1 MNISP
6 QRVNSS
12 ASDSRFAGRTVP
24 GEVSTGFA
32 DRNVSS
38 SGKRFAGL
46 TYSGAGTHTT
56 GHEITA
62 RSASILIFASICIAA
77 ISGNLITGVLLLPV
91 AFLIR
96 RTVMIKRIE
105 RERLALSIL
114 WPEII
119 DHIISGL
126 HSGLSLA
133 ETLVGL
139 SQRGPIATR
148 STFKA
153 CEETLRTGG
162 DLEQAFVI
170 IKERFNDGLADQVCE
185 VLDFARGTGSR
196 DTSII
201 LRSLGEFI
209 RSDIALRAEIRSKH
223 GWVKNSA
230 LIAAI
235 APWILLLILCTQ
247 KNTLEAYSTP
257 SGAIVLTVG
266 IGSTLIAY
274 FWMERVGRLPKV
286 PRIFA

>member
-6 QRVNSS
+6 QKVHNS
-12 ASDSRFAGRTVP
+12 AF
-24 GEVSTGFA
+24 
-32 DRNVSS
+32 
-38 SGKRFAGL
+38 
-46 TYSGAGTHTT
+46 GTRST
-56 GHEITA
+56 GHEITV
-62 RSASILIFASICIAA
+62 RVASIFIFASVCIAA
-77 ISGNLITGVLLLPV
+77 ISGELILGVLSLPV
-91 AFLIR
+91 AWLIR
-96 RTVMIKRIE
+96 RTVVLRKIE
-105 RERLALSIL
+105 RERIALSML

-139 SQRGPIATR
+139 SQRGPVATR

-153 CEETLRTGG
+153 CEESLRSGG
-162 DLEQAFVI
+162 DLEKAFII

-235 APWILLLILCTQ
+235 APWILLLILSSQ
-247 KNTLEAYSTP
+247 KKTIEAFST
-257 SGAIVLTVG
+257 SGGVVVLAVG

-274 FWMERVGRLPKV
+274 FWMERAGRLPNV

>member
-6 QRVNSS
+6 QGAQNS
-12 ASDSRFAGRTVP
+12 ASGTRFTGRTN
-24 GEVSTGFA
+24 SA
-32 DRNVSS
+32 
-38 SGKRFAGL
+38 SGTRF
-46 TYSGAGTHTT
+46 TD
-56 GHEITA
+56 HEITV
-62 RSASILIFASICIAA
+62 RVASIFIFTSVCIAA
-77 ISGNLITGVLLLPV
+77 ISGELILGVLSLPV
-91 AFLIR
+91 AWLIR
-96 RTVMIKRIE
+96 RTVVLRKIE
-105 RERLALSIL
+105 RERIALSML

-139 SQRGPIATR
+139 SLRGPVATR

-153 CEETLRTGG
+153 CEESLRSGG
-162 DLEQAFVI
+162 DLEKAFII

-235 APWILLLILCTQ
+235 APWILLLILSSQ
-247 KNTLEAYSTP
+247 KKTIEAFST
-257 SGAIVLTVG
+257 SGGVVVLAVG

-274 FWMERVGRLPKV
+274 FWMERAGRLPNV

>member
-6 QRVNSS
+6 LRVHNS
-12 ASDSRFAGRTVP
+12 AAGSRFAGRTV
-24 GEVSTGFA
+24 
-32 DRNVSS
+32 
-38 SGKRFAGL
+38 SGVGSRFAGR
-46 TYSGAGTHTT
+46 TVSGVGSRFAGRTVSGVGSRST
-56 GHEITA
+56 GHEIST
-62 RSASILIFASICIAA
+62 RSAIILILASVCIAA
-77 ISGNLITGVLLLPV
+77 ISGNLIIGVLLLPV
-91 AFLIR
+91 GFLIR
-96 RTVMIKRIE
+96 RTVVMKKIE

-139 SQRGPIATR
+139 SQRGPLATR

-162 DLEQAFVI
+162 ELEQAFVI

-257 SGAIVLTVG
+257 GGAIVLMVG

-274 FWMERVGRLPKV
+274 FWMERAGRLPKV

>member
-1 MNISP
+1 M
-6 QRVNSS
+6 
-12 ASDSRFAGRTVP
+12 
-24 GEVSTGFA
+24 
-32 DRNVSS
+32 
-38 SGKRFAGL
+38 
-46 TYSGAGTHTT
+46 
-56 GHEITA
+56 
-62 RSASILIFASICIAA
+62 
-77 ISGNLITGVLLLPV
+77 GVLFLPV
-91 AFLIR
+91 ALLIR
-96 RTVMIKRIE
+96 RSVMTRKIE
-105 RERLALSIL
+105 RERLALSML

-139 SQRGPIATR
+139 SQRGPMATR

-153 CEETLRTGG
+153 CEESLRAGG
-162 DLEQAFVI
+162 DLERAFVI
-170 IKERFNDGLADQVCE
+170 IKDRFNDGLADQVCE

-235 APWILLLILCTQ
+235 APWILLLILASQ
-247 KNTLEAYSTP
+247 RNTLEAYSSP
-257 SGAIVLTVG
+257 GGAIVLMVG

-274 FWMERVGRLPKV
+274 FWMERAGRLPNV
-286 PRIFA
+286 PRIFG

>member
-1 MNISP
+1 MNVSP
-6 QRVNSS
+6 QKGYNS
-12 ASDSRFAGRTVP
+12 ASGRFTTGRTVSGVGTRFAGRIVP
-24 GEVSTGFA
+24 GVGTRSTG
-32 DRNVSS
+32 D
-38 SGKRFAGL
+38 
-46 TYSGAGTHTT
+46 
-56 GHEITA
+56 EITV
-62 RSASILIFASICIAA
+62 RVASILIFTSVCIAA
-77 ISGNLITGVLLLPV
+77 ISGELILGVLSLPV
-91 AFLIR
+91 AWLIR
-96 RTVMIKRIE
+96 RTVVLRKIE
-105 RERLALSIL
+105 RERIALSML

-139 SQRGPIATR
+139 SQRGPVATR

-153 CEETLRTGG
+153 CEESLRSGG
-162 DLEQAFVI
+162 DLEKAFII

-235 APWILLLILCTQ
+235 APWILLLILSSQ
-247 KNTLEAYSTP
+247 KKTIEAFST
-257 SGAIVLTVG
+257 SGGVVVLAVG
-266 IGSTLIAY
+266 VGSTLIAY
-274 FWMERVGRLPKV
+274 FWMERAGRLPNV

>member
-6 QRVNSS
+6 QKVHNS
-12 ASDSRFAGRTVP
+12 ASGKHFTGRTNSASGPRFAGGANSASGTR
-24 GEVSTGFA
+24 STG
-32 DRNVSS
+32 D
-38 SGKRFAGL
+38 
-46 TYSGAGTHTT
+46 
-56 GHEITA
+56 EITV
-62 RSASILIFASICIAA
+62 RVASILIFTSVCIAA
-77 ISGNLITGVLLLPV
+77 ISGELILGVLSLPV
-91 AFLIR
+91 AWLIR
-96 RTVMIKRIE
+96 RTVVLRKIE
-105 RERLALSIL
+105 RERIALSML

-139 SQRGPIATR
+139 SQRGPVATR

-153 CEETLRTGG
+153 CEESLRSGG
-162 DLEQAFVI
+162 DLERAFII

-235 APWILLLILCTQ
+235 APWILLLILSSQ
-247 KNTLEAYSTP
+247 KKTIEAFST
-257 SGAIVLTVG
+257 SGGVVVLAVG

-274 FWMERVGRLPKV
+274 FWMERAGRLPNV